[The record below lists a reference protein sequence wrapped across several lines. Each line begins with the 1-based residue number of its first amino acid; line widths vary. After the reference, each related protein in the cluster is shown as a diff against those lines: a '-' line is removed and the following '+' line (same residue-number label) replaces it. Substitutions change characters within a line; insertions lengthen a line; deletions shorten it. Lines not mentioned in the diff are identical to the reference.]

1 MGLKANVGSSMQFPY
16 LNHYTMSNFLVLSV
30 TLVSF
35 WGYYKRH
42 IYSNHLP
49 GGEMSNI
56 AIVTDSTA
64 YIPANLVQRYNLSI
78 TPQVLIWEGET
89 FRDGVDIQPDDFYA
103 RLKTAKVMPTTSQ
116 VTPITMKT
124 TFDGLI
130 EKGHDVLGIFL
141 SAKLS
146 GTIASVIQAK
156 EMMGSAGDKVTFV
169 DSNSVAMAMGFQVLA
184 VARAVEDGANMDEAI
199 ALAEKARDLTGA
211 YFAVDTLEFL
221 HRGGRIGGATRFLGT
236 ALNVKPVLAILDGR
250 VEAVEQIRTKRKAV
264 ERVLELVSE
273 QTKGK
278 TPIRL
283 ATLHAAAEEEARMLL
298 NKASTELDA
307 TESIMAPV
315 SPVVG
320 THGGPGLVGLAYMA
334 GM

>member
-1 MGLKANVGSSMQFPY
+1 
-16 LNHYTMSNFLVLSV
+16 MS
-30 TLVSF
+30 
-35 WGYYKRH
+35 K
-42 IYSNHLP
+42 
-49 GGEMSNI
+49 I
-56 AIVTDSTA
+56 AVVTDSTA
-64 YIPANLVQRYNLSI
+64 YIPSDLVQKHNLTV
-78 TPQVLIWEGET
+78 TPQVLIWGEET
-89 FRDGVDIQPDDFYA
+89 FQDGVDIQPDEFYA
-103 RLKTAKVMPTTSQ
+103 RLKTAKSMPTTSQ

-124 TFDGLI
+124 TFENLI
-130 EKGHDVLGIFL
+130 DKDFDVLGIFL

-146 GTIASVIQAK
+146 GTIASAIQAK
-156 EMMGSAGDKVTFV
+156 EMMGSAGEKVTYV

-184 VARAVEDGANMDEAI
+184 VVRAIEDGANLEDAV

-221 HRGGRIGGATRFLGT
+221 HRGGRIGGAKRFLGT

-273 QTKGK
+273 QVKGK
-278 TPIRL
+278 APVHL
-283 ATLHAAAEEEARMLL
+283 ATLHAAAEEEARILL
-298 NKASTELDA
+298 DKASNELDA

-334 GM
+334 GI

>member
-1 MGLKANVGSSMQFPY
+1 
-16 LNHYTMSNFLVLSV
+16 MS
-30 TLVSF
+30 
-35 WGYYKRH
+35 K
-42 IYSNHLP
+42 
-49 GGEMSNI
+49 I

-64 YIPANLVQRYNLSI
+64 YIPSDLIQKYNLTV
-78 TPQVLIWEGET
+78 TPQVLIWGEET
-89 FRDGVDIQPDDFYA
+89 FRDGVDIQPDEFYA

-124 TFDGLI
+124 TFEGLI
-130 EKGHDVLGIFL
+130 EKGYDVLGIFL

-146 GTIASVIQAK
+146 GTIASAIQAK
-156 EMMGSAGDKVTFV
+156 EMMGSAGDKVTYV
-169 DSNSVAMAMGFQVLA
+169 DSNSVAMALGFQVLA
-184 VARAVEDGANMDEAI
+184 VARAVEDGANLENAV

-236 ALNVKPVLAILDGR
+236 ALNVKPVLAIQDGH
-250 VEAVEQIRTKRKAV
+250 VEAVEQIRTKKKAV

-278 TPIRL
+278 SPIRL
-283 ATLHAAAEEEARMLL
+283 ASLHAAAEEEAKILL
-298 NKASTELDA
+298 EKATKELDA
-307 TESIMAPV
+307 TEGILSTV